1 MSVLETLF
9 VFAFLPALGMAVAA
23 LFVYLPSLRRQ
34 QRYRPGR
41 PWTYESVWYVASDS
55 PQVTSPQ
62 KGGQSGQPVLGS
74 SPVRAALSSG
84 HEDPDRGASTGVGAV
99 AVSTVTELDERDET
113 ARTARGGAR
122 GTW

>member
-41 PWTYESVWYVASDS
+41 PWTYEPVWYVASDS
-55 PQVTSPQ
+55 PQVTPAGP
-62 KGGQSGQPVLGS
+62 GGQSGRPVLGS
-74 SPVRAALSSG
+74 SPARAELTSG
-84 HEDPDRGASTGVGAV
+84 HEPAGGASTGVGAV